1 MQLIDKIKETS
12 RLVNLST
19 EASDIKKRSNDLKKL
34 NQYLKTKIKLIND
47 YKESIIN
54 LNNIDSEKFPLSDL
68 SDYIGRINK
77 INNDNKRGI
86 PISQNNFKGFIGGLE
101 GKSEDLKKQWNDY
114 VINKTSQLIN
124 TLECFKSL
132 FENKEEIMIVIN
144 NMERMKIK
152 WPVTKEIVT
161 QLDNLIISGYD
172 FIKKLEV
179 TDDIQDFIKMV
190 VLGTAT
196 IEDLTPE
203 ILEWINRKQ
212 FKDKLFISFK

>member
-77 INNDNKRGI
+77 INNDNKRAI

-132 FENKEEIMIVIN
+132 FEDKEEIMIAIN

-152 WPVTKEIVT
+152 WPVTKEILT